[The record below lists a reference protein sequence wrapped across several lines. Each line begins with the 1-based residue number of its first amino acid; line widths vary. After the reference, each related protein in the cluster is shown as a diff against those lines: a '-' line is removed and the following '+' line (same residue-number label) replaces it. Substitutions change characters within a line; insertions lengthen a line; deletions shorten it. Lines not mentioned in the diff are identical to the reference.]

1 MKRAGAGEKP
11 VLVTSLTK
19 RCDPLPETLVGHDL
33 ENVSSGGSKEA
44 KFLSIDRLSGVQIG
58 MIGVVATAAQTDTDS
73 FGRTTA
79 KFVLTLRIRAASP
92 RYQYSSDHSFWLVA
106 DEGLGRLRTDTLH
119 HFSLERLQA
128 SACICV
134 GGLSL
139 ELFRFES
146 RYGIRCAL

>member
-1 MKRAGAGEKP
+1 MKRAGAGEKT
-11 VLVTSLTK
+11 VLLTSLTK

-106 DEGLGRLRTDTLH
+106 DEGGRSSPHRYPPSFFFGT
-119 HFSLERLQA
+119 A
-128 SACICV
+128 S
-134 GGLSL
+134 GLSMHL
-139 ELFRFES
+139 RRRSIPRVVPL
-146 RYGIRCAL
+146 